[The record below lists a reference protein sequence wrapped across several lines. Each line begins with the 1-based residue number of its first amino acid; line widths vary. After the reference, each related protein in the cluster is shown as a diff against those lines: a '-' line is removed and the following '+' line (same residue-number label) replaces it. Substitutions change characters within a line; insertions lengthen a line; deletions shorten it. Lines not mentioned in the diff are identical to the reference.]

1 MTDTDRDDVRCPK
14 CGSQTPIGHRCIV
27 DDLEAIRNADLSDH
41 PFMRAIRGKTDRDD
55 VGMLAEVLAVHQLH
69 SSLNVCL
76 CGTWRAMAGAGP
88 LIDQHRDHLAAALL
102 ASSAM
107 ADLKARWQGEALR
120 EAADK
125 WQTGAWTALTEP
137 IKAERQAQRI
147 IGAAQVVLDWLRD
160 RAAANPYAGS
170 EGA

>member
-120 EAADK
+120 EAAEEAEERGDVGK
-125 WQTGAWTALTEP
+125 DGGPEAWE
-137 IKAERQAQRI
+137 
-147 IGAAQVVLDWLRD
+147 WLRGLIQRAEID
-160 RAAANPYAGS
+160 REIG
-170 EGA
+170 GTR

>member
-120 EAADK
+120 EAAEAGRAFLGDE
-125 WQTGAWTALTEP
+125 TAADSAWRYVEHRADR
-137 IKAERQAQRI
+137 IERR
-147 IGAAQVVLDWLRD
+147 
-160 RAAANPYAGS
+160 
-170 EGA
+170 EGDGE